1 MIDKFCK
8 PFVEF
13 DKSIVELENNIA
25 LHLFFKFNFQI
36 NSRANWGQ
44 IKTDI
49 AILGLNKFALYD
61 FAYLHRCIR

>member
-25 LHLFFKFNFQI
+25 LHLFF
-36 NSRANWGQ
+36 
-44 IKTDI
+44 
-49 AILGLNKFALYD
+49 
-61 FAYLHRCIR
+61 